1 MKTTKKE
8 SLPTKKELLNLKK
21 AMINYDSKITEKPI
35 PTKKHK
41 SMFSLM
47 TENNAEGHKLS
58 IALGMVGIDV
68 NPMYAKLILETQ
80 AMMRKMGGKFDL
92 KTACDM
98 KHKFSQ
104 KLESIQD
111 TFNNQQTK

>member
-1 MKTTKKE
+1 MKTQ
-8 SLPTKKELLNLKK
+8 PT
-21 AMINYDSKITEKPI
+21 
-35 PTKKHK
+35 KHK
-41 SMFSLM
+41 SMFSLL

-92 KTACDM
+92 KTTTIVKPKRWLGEWFDKA
-98 KHKFSQ
+98 S
-104 KLESIQD
+104 
-111 TFNNQQTK
+111 

>member
-1 MKTTKKE
+1 MKKQ
-8 SLPTKKELLNLKK
+8 PT
-21 AMINYDSKITEKPI
+21 
-35 PTKKHK
+35 KHK
-41 SMFSLM
+41 SMFSLL